1 MIPPMRAFVLSGGGN
16 RGPLQV
22 GVLKVLLQAGIQ
34 PEMVVGTSVGAI
46 NGAYLAVEPSLAQMT
61 RNAQLWKDAGPQ
73 KLLYT
78 STSQMLARLVRGRDF
93 FTDNKKLR
101 AYIRQHLPPNIN
113 TFGNLALPLFVTI
126 SHLIT
131 NALYVYGDDPN
142 ASIIDAIM
150 LSSAVPGVFPPLIV
164 NDELFTDGGA
174 ASNLPML
181 LAINRGATEIWAIDL
196 AFKPDLKRKVRGGLN
211 IASYPGRPLLY
222 QTMLREL
229 ECAVKMPG
237 ITVHHLPLYS
247 HDGVRLG
254 DFSKTDEMVAE
265 GERVARAYL
274 DHPTPNQVHY
284 PPPLKADE
292 LPEGPAGAR
301 PFVIGR
307 RLGIRD

>member
-1 MIPPMRAFVLSGGGN
+1 MRAFVLSGGGN

-34 PEMVVGTSVGAI
+34 PDIVVGTSAGAL
-46 NGAYLAVEPSLAQMT
+46 NGAFLAVEPTLRQME
-61 RNAQLWKDAGPQ
+61 RNAQLWKAAGQ
-73 KLLYT
+73 HKLIQA
-78 STSQMLARLVRGRDF
+78 STSRMLARLVRGRDY

-101 AYIRQHLPPNIN
+101 AYVRQVLPASVQ
-113 TFGNLALPLFVTI
+113 TFGDLKLPLFVTI

-131 NALYVYGDDPN
+131 NAVYVYGDDPT
-142 ASIIDAIM
+142 ASVIDAVM
-150 LSSAVPGVFPPLIV
+150 LSSAVPGIFPPLIV

-174 ASNLPML
+174 ASNLPAL
-181 LAINRGATEIWAIDL
+181 LAIDRGATEIWALDL

-247 HDGVRLG
+247 HDGVHLG
-254 DFSKTDEMVAE
+254 DFSKVDEMVAE

-274 DHPTPNQVHY
+274 DQPKPNQVQY
-284 PPPLKADE
+284 APALRPDE
-292 LPEGPAGAR
+292 LPQGPTGSR
-301 PFVIGR
+301 PFVFR
-307 RLGIRD
+307 H